1 MSYRPTKESGNLNRD
16 EKTVITEFGAS
27 AVHHNC
33 FILNTNT
40 ANTALF

>member
-16 EKTVITEFGAS
+16 EKRVITEIDAT
-27 AVHHNC
+27 AVYHNC
-33 FILNTNT
+33 FILKTDT